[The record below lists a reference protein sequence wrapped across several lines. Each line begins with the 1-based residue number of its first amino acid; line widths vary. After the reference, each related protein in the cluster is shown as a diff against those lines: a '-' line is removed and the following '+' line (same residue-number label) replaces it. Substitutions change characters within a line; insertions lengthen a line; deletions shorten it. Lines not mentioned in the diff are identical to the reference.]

1 MELFVEFTR
10 GFVLKKY
17 NCLERVGKMKIPM
30 NIIDD
35 LIGKRLSQRFDNTFI
50 YNDQKYYYYTN
61 NYLFMTQI
69 YRVYSLLAKELG
81 VNTAEYDYIRKNG
94 INLLYSKSV
103 CDKNEKLVESNYLNE
118 NAKQDGYSDYMK
130 LWLEAIEELPFIDK
144 DNSLDDF
151 YKQWFFCLL
160 IFDDD
165 KQISLIRDNQGLYRV
180 GPYFDYGGV
189 YMNQDVYD
197 IDNDIFYD
205 EEAYLKFCSECNYTR
220 EKLNKDLDMLIDK
233 HVIKDICWRSQN
245 DKLLSEIFPHLD
257 GDFIERCFSINI
269 LDVMDKDV
277 SHYYSPNFRKVV
289 SLMFETSRNLLKQK
303 MTKVK
308 VNKNNKSNPKRF

>member
-1 MELFVEFTR
+1 MNLPR
-10 GFVLKKY
+10 
-17 NCLERVGKMKIPM
+17 
-30 NIIDD
+30 NIIDE
-35 LIGKRLSQRFDNTFI
+35 LIEKGLSQRFDNTFI
-50 YNDQKYYYYTN
+50 YNDEKYYYYVN

-69 YRVYSLLAKELG
+69 YRIYSLLAKELG
-81 VNTAEYDYIRKNG
+81 VNTVEYDYIRKNG

-103 CDKNEKLVESNYLNE
+103 YDKNEKLVESNYLNE
-118 NAKQDGYSDYMK
+118 NAKKDGYSDYMK

-151 YKQWFFCLL
+151 YKQWFYGLL

-205 EEAYLKFCSECNYTR
+205 EETYLEFCNESNYTR
-220 EKLNKDLDMLIDK
+220 EKLDKDLDMLIDK
-233 HVIKDICWRSQN
+233 HVINDISWRYQN
-245 DKLLSEIFPHLD
+245 DKLLSEILPHLND
-257 GDFIERCFSINI
+257 DFIERCFSINI

-289 SLMFETSRNLLKQK
+289 SLMFEMSRNLLKQK
-303 MTKVK
+303 MTWVEA
-308 VNKNNKSNPKRF
+308 NKNNRANPKRF